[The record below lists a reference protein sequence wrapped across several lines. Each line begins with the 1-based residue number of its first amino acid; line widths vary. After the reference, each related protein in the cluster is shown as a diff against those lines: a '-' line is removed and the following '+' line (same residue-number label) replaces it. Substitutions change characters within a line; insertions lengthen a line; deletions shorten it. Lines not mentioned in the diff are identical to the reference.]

1 MAWIHRACLLK
12 CRQAQ
17 PDRFWTCAI
26 CHVTY
31 QGRVWAPALERALSV
46 GVTLGLLSGFH
57 VTSSSWVVYAVGNAV
72 WALSY
77 LFLVFCTGIVWAFN
91 RGRWMHLVILGIVLA
106 PALTDLKPHVDGL
119 YGAATLYCLSS
130 GAIRYLLARWI

>member
-17 PDRFWTCAI
+17 PDRFWKCEI

-31 QGRVWAPALERALSV
+31 QHRVWAPALEKALSV
-46 GVTLGLLSGFH
+46 GVTLGVLAGFY
-57 VTSSSWVVYAVGNAV
+57 VTSSGWFVYAVGNAV
-72 WALSY
+72 WGLFY
-77 LFLVFCTGIVWAFN
+77 LFMVFCTAMLWAVD
-91 RGRWMHLVILGIVLA
+91 RGRWIHLLTLGIALA

-119 YGAATLYCLSS
+119 YGAVTLYCLSS
-130 GAIRYLLARWI
+130 GAIRYLLSRWI